1 MHSAVIRS
9 PVEKLHNLII
19 EALIGSSSVMVDELE
34 RVVRKLSLIKMLL
47 KIKGDFN

>member
-19 EALIGSSSVMVDELE
+19 EALTGSSSVMVDECVGE
-34 RVVRKLSLIKMLL
+34 IRSKTYH
-47 KIKGDFN
+47 

>member
-19 EALIGSSSVMVDELE
+19 EALIGSSSVMLDEC
-34 RVVRKLSLIKMLL
+34 VRESRSKPVI
-47 KIKGDFN
+47 DQNVAQN